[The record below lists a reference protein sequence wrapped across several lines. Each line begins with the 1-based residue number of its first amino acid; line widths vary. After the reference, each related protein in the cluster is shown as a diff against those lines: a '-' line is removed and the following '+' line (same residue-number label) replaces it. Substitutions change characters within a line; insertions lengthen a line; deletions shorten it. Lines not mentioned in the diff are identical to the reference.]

1 VDDASGSG
9 VTRLVLDRPDATLLG
24 EATGEGPTALL
35 LHAGGERRRVWAP
48 VAERLAASGFRAVA
62 YDLRGHGES
71 GGDHESIRPHG
82 DDVSA
87 MVAAEPGRTLI
98 FGASLGGFA
107 ALLALR
113 DAATRDRVA
122 GLVLVDVVPDPPAD
136 RVRAYL
142 NGVREGLAES
152 PIVVDVLGRRQE
164 LRAAAA
170 GLGDEVP
177 LMLIRGGRS
186 DLSDE
191 DVRRL
196 GELVPQLGV
205 SVVPGAGHLV
215 AHDDPA
221 GLATVMLAQLDER
234 AVRRRRIDHLLA
246 ATAAASS
253 EHPGGTLLDHLHRT
267 ADTLEA
273 WGAPSWVADAGRLH
287 AAYGTDGFPAGLPGA
302 PRSAL
307 IAAAGSRAERLVA
320 LYCACDRGASYP
332 TFLSSGPAIV
342 DRRSGERIAISPD
355 ELGAFAELTVANELD
370 VVERSPEIAAV
381 HGAELAALF
390 ASWRPLVRPPVR
402 RAIEASPGQAAS
414 RRRAD

>member
-1 VDDASGSG
+1 MNGASGST
-9 VTRLVLDRPDATLLG
+9 VTRLGLYRPDTTLVG
-24 EATGEGPTALL
+24 DATGEGPTALL
-35 LHAGGERRRVWAP
+35 LHAGGERRQVWAP
-48 VAERLAASGFRAVA
+48 VAERLAAGGFRAVA

-71 GGDHESIRPHG
+71 GGAHESIRAHG
-82 DDVSA
+82 EDVAA
-87 MVAAEPGRTLI
+87 MVAAEPGRTVI

-113 DAATRDRVA
+113 DAAIRDQVA

-142 NGVREGLAES
+142 NGVREGLAAS
-152 PIVVDVLGRRQE
+152 PIVVDVLSRREE

-177 LMLIRGGRS
+177 LMLVRGGCS
-186 DLSDE
+186 HLDGE

-196 GELVPQLGV
+196 GQLVPQLRVG
-205 SVVPGAGHLV
+205 VVPGAGHLV
-215 AHDDPA
+215 AHEAPA
-221 GLATVMLAQLDER
+221 GLATVMLRQLDQR

-273 WGAPSWVADAGRLH
+273 WGAPGWVADAGRLH
-287 AAYGTDGFPAGLPGA
+287 AAYGTDGFPDGLPGA
-302 PRSAL
+302 SRSAL
-307 IAAAGSRAERLVA
+307 IAAAGLRSERLVA
-320 LYCACDRGASYP
+320 LYCNCDRRASYP
-332 TFLSSGPAIV
+332 TFLSSSPAIL
-342 DRRSGERIAISPD
+342 DRRSGERIPISPA

-370 VVERSPEIAAV
+370 VVERSPEIAAA

-390 ASWRPLVRPPVR
+390 ASWKPLVRPPVR
-402 RAIEASPGQAAS
+402 RAIEASPGRTAS
-414 RRRAD
+414 RRQAH